1 TIRIHL
7 NDDERELFMEEMEK
21 KSPEDKQQGRHSG
34 RVMSIDAL
42 RGFDMFWIIGGE
54 KIFAGL
60 HDIFDSP
67 STAWIRTQLT
77 HVKWEGFRFE
87 DLIMPLFLFIVGVV
101 MPYSFNK
108 RLLEGHGKT
117 RLYLHVLK
125 RTIILFVLG
134 MIAQGNLLEYD
145 ISTLHIYSNTLQ
157 AIAAGYII
165 AAIIMLNLGIRWQ
178 IATTGILLVLFWA
191 LMMLVPFP
199 GRGADVLLP
208 DSNLAIYIDRI
219 VFGSFIDGTDPP
231 YTWLLSSMTFGCT
244 VILGVMAGHI
254 LRIDKAGIRKVLWLL
269 AAGGGCIVAGLLW
282 SLCFPI
288 IKHLWTSSFV
298 LFSGGICLVLLALFY
313 LVIDVLGFRKWA
325 FGFVVIGTNA
335 IAVYM
340 ATHLVNFRNIGGAF
354 VGGLE
359 KYAGNWYPLIYALA
373 GFAIV
378 WLILWWMYRK
388 KTFIKI

>member
-1 TIRIHL
+1 M
-7 NDDERELFMEEMEK
+7 DEIQT
-21 KSPEDKQQGRHSG
+21 KSPEDKKQMKLVG

-42 RGFDMFWIIGGE
+42 RGFDMFFIIGGE
-54 KIFAGL
+54 RIFASL
-60 HDIFDSP
+60 HDAFDSP
-67 STAWIRTQLT
+67 TTELIRTQLT

-101 MPYSFNK
+101 MPYSFEK
-108 RLLEGHGKT
+108 RRLAGHGKT
-117 RLYLHVLK
+117 RLYLHILK
-125 RTIILFVLG
+125 RTVILFVLG
-134 MIAQGNLLEYD
+134 MVAQGNLLEFD
-145 ISTLHIYSNTLQ
+145 ISKLHIYSNTLQ

-178 IATTGILLVLFWA
+178 IAVTGILLLLFWA
-191 LMMLVPFP
+191 LMILVPFP
-199 GRGADVLLP
+199 GRGADVLMP

-231 YTWLLSSMTFGCT
+231 YTWLLSSMTFACT
-244 VILGVMAGHI
+244 VMLGVMAGHL
-254 LRIDKAGIRKVLWLL
+254 LRTDKVGIRKVLWLL
-269 AAGGGCIVAGLLW
+269 AIGAGCIVAGLAW
-282 SLCFPI
+282 SLFFPI

-298 LFSGGICLVLLALFY
+298 LFSGGICFVLLALFY
-313 LVIDVLGFRKWA
+313 LVIDVLGFSKWA
-325 FGFVVIGTNA
+325 FGFVVIGMNA
-335 IAVYM
+335 ITVYM
-340 ATHLVNFRNIGGAF
+340 AVHLINFRLISGML

-359 KYAGNWYPLIYALA
+359 KYTSNWYPLIHALA